1 MSYVCAYTIKLMEIS
16 QIIGYILAVF
26 VGTTLGMLGSG
37 GSILS
42 VPILVYVMGISP
54 TLATAYSLFV
64 IGTTSLVGGIQKANQ
79 KLVDFK
85 KVISF
90 GIPAVLSVFATRK
103 VLMPQ
108 IPDIIISTE
117 NFVLTK
123 SIMIMVFF
131 AFVMIFAS
139 VRMIRP
145 PKEKIQR
152 EEVQLKYFKI
162 ALFGALIG
170 LISGFVGAGGGFLI
184 VPTLLFFAKTPIK
197 TAVGTSLF
205 IVSAQSLIGFLGDVM
220 SKQVIDWKL
229 LEFFTLASIIG
240 IFIGNFVAKKV
251 DDKKLKTGFGWFV
264 LSMGFYIIIRELF
277 VS

>member
-1 MSYVCAYTIKLMEIS
+1 MELS

-26 VGTTLGMLGSG
+26 VGMTLGMLGSG

-54 TLATAYSLFV
+54 ALATAYSLFV
-64 IGTTSLVGGIQKANQ
+64 IGTTSLVGGIQKAKQ
-79 KLVDFK
+79 KLVDFN

-90 GIPAVLSVFATRK
+90 GVPAVMSVFATRK
-103 VLMPQ
+103 LIMPQ
-108 IPDIIISTE
+108 VPEIIFSTE
-117 NFVLTK
+117 DFLLTK

-139 VRMIRP
+139 FRMIRP
-145 PKEKIQR
+145 LKEKIAL
-152 EEVQLKYFKI
+152 EDIKLNDFKV
-162 ALFGALIG
+162 ALMGILIG
-170 LISGFVGAGGGFLI
+170 LVSGFVGAGGGFLI
-184 VPTLLFFAKTPIK
+184 VPTLLLFAKAPIK

-205 IVSAQSLIGFLGDVM
+205 IVSAQSLIGFLGDIM
-220 SKQVIDWKL
+220 SNQVIDWKL

-240 IFIGNFVAKKV
+240 IFIGNFIAKKV

-264 LSMGFYIIIRELF
+264 FAMGIYIIVRELF